1 LEEVNS
7 IRENLKN
14 TKDKH
19 LKAQETRDTKKD
31 SFDKYVEE
39 CNKSKEQRDAQIKV
53 LSETIGS
60 EKANRDNQ
68 ITDSVEKGLKSE
80 GELKEEHTVQVAAL
94 KKEIDKLTKQ
104 LNEVN
109 KSNKKDEEELR
120 KEYKKATNEYI
131 ANMGSYD
138 LDVNN

>member
-1 LEEVNS
+1 M
-7 IRENLKN
+7 KN

-120 KEYKKATNEYI
+120 KENKKATNEYI